1 MTERLS
7 AIASGPPSLA
17 DLAVNNGGADM
28 FSVDHTNS
36 TADSRSQQMPSSP
49 PEQSQSQE
57 ATEGPKLSR
66 RAKKRVLLGSVK
78 TMVTAVLGASDHGST
93 VVYLLDNCTSQCMIM
108 SVKF

>member
-1 MTERLS
+1 MTEQLS

-28 FSVDHTNS
+28 FSVDHTDC
-36 TADSRSQQMPSSP
+36 TVDSRSQPTTSSP

-66 RAKKRVLLGSVK
+66 RAKKRVGSVK
-78 TMVTAVLGASDHGST
+78 TSAVLGASDHGST
-93 VVYLLDNCTSQCMIM
+93 VVYLLDNCTSQRMIM